1 MSLPS
6 TLLGDMLKAWR
17 GLLRRH
23 TRFLL
28 VAVSTLAL
36 GTAGCITVFALIQ
49 HTLLRPLP
57 FPQPEQLVTVG
68 LDPGDGAHISAPAL
82 YQGLRDLPPIEQAG
96 FINAYTRE
104 VSVEAGALPVVATQ
118 IAADRGFLL
127 TLAPGFSLGRGFL
140 AEEDQ
145 PGAERVAVLT
155 HGFWT
160 RSLASNPQVL
170 GQTLSI
176 EGLPFTVIGV
186 LAEGFEWPQGF
197 DVLTALRLGDAGSN
211 MDTNQ
216 YMVARL
222 AVDTPHE
229 RFDALANARYRQL
242 LDALAPQLSAEAV
255 DFLGRLNL
263 HARPLSAL
271 YHGDTGSTLALF
283 MGAAACVLLIASFN
297 LVNLLLVRS
306 MTSSHAS
313 TVRAALGA
321 SPLRTLLPD
330 LGEALLIGLLGSL
343 AGLALAVLA
352 LGGLRQALGDAAS
365 IATPAWPGWQ
375 GSGLALA
382 VGVGIALLAGLL
394 GGLRKLRRTQARELV
409 AGTRIGLAP
418 GSGRLGKGL
427 VIAQVAVAVV
437 LLAAAGLFI
446 RSLHQVSSVPMGFA
460 TANILSFSLSP
471 LRGVY
476 NNDELVRAQTRQL
489 LDAIGQLPWVA
500 DVAVSSHLP
509 TGARF
514 NLPVKLPDGRPIQ
527 PQYRAVSET
536 FFSSLGMTLSRGRG
550 FSAEDVQASE
560 AVAVVSQA
568 FAEQHLQGDPLGQM
582 LQMGQA
588 ADGSSLVT
596 LRVVGVVSDVRQYG
610 PTHPAPPILY
620 VPIEQVPA
628 RFWPVLREFGPLRY
642 LLRTRGE
649 GGGREEVLRSTV
661 QEVAPAQAIAQV
673 RSLESVVDDNTR
685 GARLQLLLI
694 GSFALLAL
702 VMAGVGLYAVL
713 AVSVAARMHE
723 FGVRAALGADQGRL
737 FSAVVFDSG
746 RQVGIGLGIG
756 VCGAL
761 ALTHALQ
768 AFLFGVGR
776 VDPLSLIL
784 SAVLLMAVAVVATA
798 VPARRAYR
806 ADPAQVLRSA

>member
-1 MSLPS
+1 MS
-6 TLLGDMLKAWR
+6 TLSILLADVLKAWR
-17 GLLRRH
+17 SLLRRH
-23 TRFLL
+23 PRFLL
-28 VAVSTLAL
+28 VAVTTLAL

-57 FPQPEQLVTVG
+57 FPQSEQLVTVG

-82 YQGLRDLPPIEQAG
+82 YQRLRDLPPIEQAG
-96 FINAYTRE
+96 FVNAYTRA

-127 TLAPGFSLGRGFL
+127 TLAPGFALGRGFL

-145 PGAERVAVLT
+145 PGAERVAILS
-155 HGFWT
+155 HGFWA
-160 RSLASNPQVL
+160 RSLASDPQVL
-170 GQTLSI
+170 GRTLSL
-176 EGLPFTVIGV
+176 EGLPFTVVGV
-186 LAEGFEWPQGF
+186 LEETFEWPQGF
-197 DVLTALRLGDAGSN
+197 DVLTALRMGDAGDN

-216 YMVARL
+216 FMLARL
-222 AVDTPHE
+222 SDDTPRS
-229 RFDALANARYRQL
+229 RFDALANVRYRQI
-242 LDALAPQLSAEAV
+242 LDDLGPRLSAEAV
-255 DFLGRLNL
+255 EFLGRLNL
-263 HARPLSAL
+263 HARPLSTL

-313 TVRAALGA
+313 TVRTALGA
-321 SPLRTLLPD
+321 SPLRTLLPE
-330 LGEALLIGLLGSL
+330 LGEALLIGLLGALS
-343 AGLALAVLA
+343 GLLLSVFA
-352 LGGLRQALGDAAS
+352 LGGLRHALGDVSS
-365 IATPAWPGWQ
+365 IVNTAGPGWL
-375 GSGLALA
+375 GSALALA
-382 VGVGIALLAGLL
+382 LSVGIALLAGLT
-394 GGLRKLRRTQARELV
+394 GGLRKLRRTQTRELV
-409 AGTRIGLAP
+409 AGSRIGLAP

-446 RSLHQVSSVPMGFA
+446 RSLHRVSSVPMGFA
-460 TANILSFSLSP
+460 TENILSFSLSP

-476 NNDELVRAQTRQL
+476 TDDERIRTQTRQL
-489 LDAIGQLPWVA
+489 LDAIDNLPWVA
-500 DVAVSSHLP
+500 DVAVSTHLP

-514 NLPVKLPDGRPIQ
+514 NLPAKLPDGRPIQ
-527 PQYRAVSET
+527 PQYRAVSES

-550 FSAEDVQASE
+550 FTAEDIQAAE
-560 AVAVVSQA
+560 AVAVVSEA
-568 FAEQHLQGDPLGQM
+568 FAGQHLQGDPIGQM

-588 ADGSSLVT
+588 ADGSSLVRM
-596 LRVVGVVSDVRQYG
+596 RVVGVVSDVRQYG

-628 RFWPVLREFGPLRY
+628 RFWPVLREFGPLHY

-649 GGGREEVLRSTV
+649 GGGREDVLRRTV
-661 QEVAPAQAIAQV
+661 QEVAPAQAIAQT
-673 RSLESVVDDNTR
+673 RPLESVVADNTR
-685 GARLQLLLI
+685 GAQLQLLLI
-694 GSFALLAL
+694 GSFALVALA
-702 VMAGVGLYAVL
+702 MAGVGLYAVL

-723 FGVRAALGADQGRL
+723 FGVRAALGADRGRL
-737 FSAVVFDSG
+737 FSAVLLDSG
-746 RQVGIGLGIG
+746 KQVGIGLCIG

-776 VDPLSLIL
+776 FDPASLML
-784 SAVLLMAVAVVATA
+784 SAVLLMAVAALATA
-798 VPARRAYR
+798 IPARRAYR